1 MDPETFDSFG
11 NKLSWIQVVERLY
24 AWGPGVLAWSRE
36 SFERAGCEELR
47 IGSILGGRWAEDGE
61 VLLLGH
67 FNDSDSGAP
76 HLDTHC
82 IFCAPNNL
90 LLNARAWGHS
100 KGKQVHFLNF
110 LACSETSIYIVPG
123 FLDLLPL
130 RM

>member
-1 MDPETFDSFG
+1 M
-11 NKLSWIQVVERLY
+11 ERLY

-90 LLNARAWGHS
+90 LLNARARGHS
-100 KGKQVHFLNF
+100 KGKQVHFLNSSKDVARDKQF
-110 LACSETSIYIVPG
+110 SQG
-123 FLDLLPL
+123 FLSVLHPV
-130 RM
+130 